1 MFERAFPSEHAFN
14 KSILVISC
22 RMPVML
28 RRFEWNTP
36 AQLALKRAATNIP
49 RDAVEAGLKSNQ
61 QCKQMLYFDATQ
73 ICRLALHTRADF
85 MVH

>member
-1 MFERAFPSEHAFN
+1 
-14 KSILVISC
+14 
-22 RMPVML
+22 MPVML

>member
-1 MFERAFPSEHAFN
+1 MFERRAFPSEHVFN

-22 RMPVML
+22 RMSIML

-49 RDAVEAGLKSNQ
+49 RDAVEVRLSFNEQ
-61 QCKQMLYFDATQ
+61 FKQMLHLDATQ
-73 ICRLALHTRADF
+73 ICRLALHTRAD
-85 MVH
+85 